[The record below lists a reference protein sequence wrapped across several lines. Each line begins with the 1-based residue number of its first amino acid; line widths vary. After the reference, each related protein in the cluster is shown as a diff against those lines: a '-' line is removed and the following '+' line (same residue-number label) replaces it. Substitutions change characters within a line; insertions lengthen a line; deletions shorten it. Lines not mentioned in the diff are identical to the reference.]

1 MGMAIAANDLKV
13 RGVNL
18 IDSVVEKNHSA
29 ITPVPG
35 KEKYIVLKIDDYN
48 RMRELELEAAIR
60 ESKAD
65 IEAGRFYTDGV
76 AAHIERVMNV

>member
-1 MGMAIAANDLKV
+1 MDMTITANDLKV

-18 IDSVVEKNHSA
+18 IDSVVEKNHNA
-29 ITPVPG
+29 IITVHG
-35 KEKYIVLKIDDYN
+35 KEKYVVLKIDDYN

-65 IEAGRFYTDGV
+65 LAAGRFYTDGV
-76 AAHIERVMNV
+76 EAHIERVTNV